1 MWWWPFRRRRP
12 APGAGVEPAGP
23 GAHPERA
30 APVAGRRPA
39 EEDEHRA
46 GSAAPAFSGAEPDA
60 AAYGDRRAAS
70 SPQAD
75 DRLLG
80 GGELERAGAEVLR
93 LVRAVRGGAALP
105 AAAGDPAPAAR
116 AATAALAGRMPGL
129 SGADDLGD
137 GTPETTRD
145 LLHAYADL
153 LAARAGTRRP
163 GSAPDVGQDS
173 LVQVAHLAAGAAAV
187 LADDPPDDDE
197 DAERRPPPLTSAG
210 LPASLQL
217 RAAALLLAQTCDDG
231 GGEVDAL
238 ADEARAL
245 LSP

>member
-1 MWWWPFRRRRP
+1 
-12 APGAGVEPAGP
+12 VEPAGP

-30 APVAGRRPA
+30 APVAGRRP
-39 EEDEHRA
+39 EDRDEHRA
-46 GSAAPAFSGAEPDA
+46 GRAAPAFSGAEPDA

-75 DRLLG
+75 DRLLVG
-80 GGELERAGAEVLR
+80 AELERAGAEVVR
-93 LVRAVRGGAALP
+93 LVRAVRGGASQP

-116 AATAALAGRMPGL
+116 AATAALAGRLPGL

-153 LAARAGTRRP
+153 LASRAGARRP

-187 LADDPPDDDE
+187 LAGDRPDGGE
-197 DAERRPPPLTSAG
+197 DAEAGRRP
-210 LPASLQL
+210 
-217 RAAALLLAQTCDDG
+217 
-231 GGEVDAL
+231 
-238 ADEARAL
+238 
-245 LSP
+245 